1 MTDRRIDVFVG
12 LGIVA
17 VVVML
22 PGLVLCYIE
31 QPDFASAAGL
41 GALSCL
47 LATLV
52 GGWRLGALVCGGLTL
67 ATGAALLCAD
77 NVLGAGILMFV
88 VSAAA
93 GLTARRGYSVGV
105 IPAAITVAFIFAQ
118 PPQGSHA
125 TGSQVLDGAMTVL
138 LSGVIA
144 VVVGSLFARR
154 GPIVTPVESSWSQT
168 VNYALVL
175 GCLVGISAA
184 FVVSRQS
191 QYSGAW
197 LMMTILIVVQPSMRS
212 GFRKSLERSVGT
224 IVGVVIAL
232 VIGLIAF
239 PATLVYLVA
248 VAFLVF
254 AVVLQRQNAPYWE
267 IVAFLTPCIILI
279 VGAQGSISGTAQD
292 RLFATLLGAGAA
304 LVVIGFEGL
313 VLASFF
319 KSRASKAPYEG
330 AVH

>member
-1 MTDRRIDVFVG
+1 MLVG

-17 VVVML
+17 AVVML
-22 PGLVLCYIE
+22 PGLVLSYIDH
-31 QPDFASAAGL
+31 PDFASAAGL

-52 GGWRLGALVCGGLTL
+52 GGWRLGALVCVGLTF

-77 NVLGAGILMFV
+77 NVLGAGMLMFI
-88 VSAAA
+88 VSVAA

-105 IPAAITVAFIFAQ
+105 IPAAITVAFILAQ
-118 PPQGSHA
+118 PPSGSHA
-125 TGSQVLDGAMTVL
+125 TGSQIVDCALTVL

-154 GPIVTPVESSWSQT
+154 GPVETPVASSWSQT
-168 VNYALVL
+168 INYALIL
-175 GCLVGISAA
+175 GFLVGISAA
-184 FVVSRQS
+184 LVVSRES
-191 QYSGAW
+191 QHSGAW
-197 LMMTILIVVQPSMRS
+197 LMMTILVVVQPSMRS

-239 PATLVYLVA
+239 PATVVYLVA
-248 VAFLVF
+248 MAFLVF
-254 AVVLQRQNAPYWE
+254 AVVLQRHRAPYWE

-279 VGAQGSISGTAQD
+279 VGARGSVSGTAQD

-304 LVVIGFEGL
+304 LVVMGLESL

-319 KSRASKAPYEG
+319 KSRASQAAPVG